1 MAVASLSTRSQGVRI
16 AAGKMLSGSVP
27 LFREGELSAQRGQ
40 FTTPRDDRG
49 DGQDHRPRYRSLWRR
64 RRREFRAHRGACRAR
79 HRVSTA
85 RAHRHRRDLR
95 AMSDA
100 LARKPCR
107 SATELAAAVR
117 DGHISAARIARDT
130 LDAIE
135 KRDPTYNSFTE
146 LRADRGVGGADSVD
160 GALASGHDPAP
171 LAGVPYAVKNLF
183 DVAGLVTLA
192 GSKINRDHAPA
203 GNDATAIQRLAA
215 AGAVLVGALNMDE
228 YAYGFTTENTHYG
241 PTRNPHDLARVA
253 GGSSGGSAAA
263 VAAGLVPLTLGSDTN
278 GSIRFPAALC
288 GIFGLKPTYGRLSR
302 AGTAAFVDSLDH
314 VGPFAATVAD
324 LAVAYD
330 AMQGADLADPAC
342 ATRPAAFAG
351 AELERGIEELRIAV
365 ADDHFS
371 TGGTDEAHQAV
382 AQTARALGTARSV
395 TLPEAA
401 RARAAAFVITA
412 SEGANLHLADL
423 KKRSDDFDPMIRDRL
438 LAGALVPASW
448 YLQAQR
454 FRRWF
459 RDRVREI
466 FREVDIIL
474 APVTPC
480 VAPLIGQ
487 DTMILGG
494 VEVPSRPNLGIFT
507 QPISFIG
514 LPVVAVPIRGNGNA
528 LPVGVQIIA
537 APWHEVSALRVARFL
552 EREGVAD
559 GRPLA

>member
-1 MAVASLSTRSQGVRI
+1 MSRPAS
-16 AAGKMLSGSVP
+16 
-27 LFREGELSAQRGQ
+27 RE
-40 FTTPRDDRG
+40 
-49 DGQDHRPRYRSLWRR
+49 
-64 RRREFRAHRGACRAR
+64 
-79 HRVSTA
+79 
-85 RAHRHRRDLR
+85 
-95 AMSDA
+95 
-100 LARKPCR
+100 PCR
-107 SATELAAAVR
+107 SATDLAAAVR
-117 DGHISAARIARDT
+117 DGHISAARITRDT

-135 KRDPTYNSFTE
+135 RHDRTYNCFTSVTSE
-146 LRADRGVGGADSVD
+146 RALREADSVD
-160 GALASGHDPAP
+160 RALSSGRDPGP

-203 GNDATAIQRLAA
+203 SDDATVVRRLSA

-241 PTRNPHDLARVA
+241 VTRNPHDLTRVA

-278 GSIRFPAALC
+278 GSIRVPAALC
-288 GIFGLKPTYGRLSR
+288 GIFGLKPTFGRLSR

-330 AMQGADLADPAC
+330 AMQGPDLADPVC
-342 ATRPAAFAG
+342 ATRPAAFAA
-351 AELERGIEELRIAV
+351 AEFERGIEGLRIAV

-371 TGGTDEAHQAV
+371 IGGTAEAHHAV
-382 AQTARALGTARSV
+382 MQTARALGTAKSV

-401 RARAAAFVITA
+401 RARAAAFVISA

-423 KKRSDDFDPMIRDRL
+423 KKRPGDFDPMIRDRL
-438 LAGALVPASW
+438 LAGALIPAGW

-474 APVTPC
+474 APATPC
-480 VAPLIGQ
+480 AAPLIGQ
-487 DTMILGG
+487 ETIVLNG
-494 VEVPSRPNLGIFT
+494 VEVPSRPNMGIFT

-514 LPVVAVPIRGNGNA
+514 LPVVAVPIRGQGDA
-528 LPVGVQIIA
+528 LPVGVQVIA
-537 APWHEVSALRVARFL
+537 APWREVDALRVARFL